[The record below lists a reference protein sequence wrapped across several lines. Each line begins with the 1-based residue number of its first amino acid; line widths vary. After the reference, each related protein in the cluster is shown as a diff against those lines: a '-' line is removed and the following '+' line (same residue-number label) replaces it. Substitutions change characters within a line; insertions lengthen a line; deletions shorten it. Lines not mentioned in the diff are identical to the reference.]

1 MPDHGNADRPGER
14 PGERQDAGQRDDD
27 AGLTGWLRRAISPRP
42 REVWVMEP
50 DGRMR
55 KVVVNDA

>member
-1 MPDHGNADRPGER
+1 MAEGERSWPDDRPGER
-14 PGERQDAGQRDDD
+14 QGAGQRDGE

-50 DGRMR
+50 DGRLR
-55 KVVVNDA
+55 KAAEREA